1 MNSNQHQCPQN
12 LFTLSKEDLS
22 NFDKKIFIKVK
33 NDLKNK
39 YSGMIYDKNYN
50 ISNFDKILKKEII
63 EYNYLNYQKYNEMFI
78 KIEKIFLKHLSKYDD
93 YQRRILSREKVKK
106 AIHQDTFYFY
116 KGNNF
121 KQVEKQKQ
129 ISNPYK
135 NKTKKEILHDKEVR
149 RIGLQKCKEEVEI
162 KYLRQLEQKIAK
174 EHENLKSQREKMN
187 QLIDD
192 KIKESKI

>member
-12 LFTLSKEDLS
+12 LFTLSKEDLA

-39 YSGMIYDKNYN
+39 YSGMIYDKKYN

-106 AIHQDTFYFY
+106 TIHQEKFYFY

-121 KQVEKQKQ
+121 KQVEKQKH

-135 NKTKKEILHDKEVR
+135 NKTKKEILYDKEVR